1 MLEDLRFGVVYIAL
15 LSGIFGLIFWHKLPN
30 NKAKLILFLI
40 WFSAAIEVVGKYFTY
55 WTGLLNYY
63 VFNLYIFSIF
73 VLYISLLKSL
83 LKKAAYKNVASFLL
97 LLFLLFYAINYFY
110 LQNEFGQLFTN
121 SYFLG
126 VISIIILSFL
136 YLFELFSSNQ
146 ILNYSKSIY
155 FWFVLGILIFHVPF
169 LPFMMSLDWFLIDY
183 NPSIYGLILFF
194 LNLLMNFCFI
204 VGFIWSE
211 KKYNY

>member
-15 LSGIFGLIFWHKLPN
+15 LSGIFGLVFWHKLPN
-30 NKAKLILFLI
+30 SKAKLILFLI
-40 WFSAAIEVVGKYFTY
+40 WFSAAVEVVGKYFTY

-63 VFNLYIFSIF
+63 VFNLYIFTIF
-73 VLYISLLKSL
+73 ILYISLLKSL
-83 LKKAAYKNVASFLL
+83 LKKAANKNIASFLM
-97 LLFLLFYAINYFY
+97 LLFLIFYAINYFF

-126 VISIIILSFL
+126 VVSIIILSFL
-136 YLFELFSSNQ
+136 YLFELFSSNH
-146 ILNYSKSIY
+146 ILNYNKSIF

-204 VGFIWSE
+204 IGFIWSE